1 MVKQF
6 SITCKVQLLYSR
18 SPNAIMIL
26 KLVIENK
33 KYQNHDILKHY
44 ILFNFNMN
52 IKNIIES
59 NNTFREVFVN
69 TRIGPQDTY
78 SRSCGLSISDAMM

>member
-1 MVKQF
+1 
-6 SITCKVQLLYSR
+6 
-18 SPNAIMIL
+18 MIL
-26 KLVIENK
+26 KLVIGNK

-69 TRIGPQDTY
+69 TRIGP
-78 SRSCGLSISDAMM
+78 